1 MDKMTL
7 KQDMLK
13 DIEYL
18 KTQGRICK
26 YTEADIYSAL
36 LGGSKYDYKT
46 RQVIKDIISIL
57 DIKPAYITLIEPDIL
72 KYFSDYNLNIYKG
85 DD

>member
-1 MDKMTL
+1 MNL
-7 KQDMLK
+7 KADILK

-18 KTQGRICK
+18 KTSGKILE

-57 DIKPAYITLIEPDIL
+57 DIEPGLLNLIEPDLL
-72 KYFSDYNLNIYKG
+72 KYFSDYDLSIYKAV
-85 DD
+85 

>member
-1 MDKMTL
+1 MNL
-7 KQDMLK
+7 KADILK

-18 KTQGRICK
+18 KTSGKILE

-57 DIKPAYITLIEPDIL
+57 DIEPGLLNLIEPDLL
-72 KYFSDYNLNIYKG
+72 KYFSDYDLSIYKVV
-85 DD
+85 